1 MKVIVLEF
9 SLSSV
14 YSNLTS
20 ESRLQIYVSRS

>member
-14 YSNLTS
+14 CSHLMF
-20 ESRLQIYVSRS
+20 ESRLQIYVNRS